1 MCREVT
7 IPKMCDILNPSNPV
21 LADCPPE
28 QEDNMKRQSD
38 KITALYERL
47 SRDDEN
53 QGDSNS
59 VVNQKAMLERYSREI
74 GFTNIRHF
82 TDDGYSGTNFNRPA
96 WREFIALVDEGKVD
110 TIIVKDMSRI
120 GRNYLEVGMYTEVKF
135 PNNNIRFI
143 AVNNGVDSNNQQD
156 NDFTPFLNI
165 INEFYVKDTSKKIRA
180 SNKVKGESGEHLTN
194 VIPYGYMKAP
204 DNPKHW
210 NVDAEAAQVV
220 KRIFN
225 LCLESYGTSQIAR
238 ILKNDKIETPTAY
251 WIRNGRNFTRV
262 PDDPYA
268 WATKTISA
276 ILSRQEYLGHTVNFR
291 TSKPSYK
298 TKKKVLNPPEMWQI
312 FENTH
317 EAIIDEET
325 FDRVQEL
332 REKRRRPAKTGKT
345 NMFSGVAMCAD
356 CGGRLVFSTRK
367 DFDETQDY
375 FVCYTARSKGKEV
388 CSTHYIRASVL
399 EEGTLK
405 NLQLVCL
412 LVSCFE
418 DEIRKSVGALRATE
432 AKKEL
437 SSKKRILQKSENRIA
452 ELDRLFKRIYEDNVN
467 GKLSDS
473 RFKILADDYETEQ
486 AELKEKVGLL
496 KKEIEDFQEK
506 TDNTELFIRKAKMYN
521 GVTELTPRILNDMV
535 KAVYVHAPEKINGV
549 RTQEI
554 EISYNHIGILP
565 NELLNKLYGRLAQ
578 QKTA

>member
-1 MCREVT
+1 
-7 IPKMCDILNPSNPV
+7 MCDILESSNPV

-28 QEDNMKRQSD
+28 QEENMKRQSD

-47 SRDDEN
+47 SRDDEL

-59 VVNQKAMLERYSREI
+59 IVNQKAMLEKYANEN
-74 GFTNIRHF
+74 GFKNLRHF

-96 WREFIALVDEGKVD
+96 WQELISLVDEGKVD

-135 PNNNIRFI
+135 PNSNIRFI
-143 AVNNGVDSNNQQD
+143 AINNSVDSDNQQD

-180 SNKVKGESGEHLTN
+180 SAKTKGESGEHLTAN
-194 VIPYGYMKAP
+194 PPYGYMKDP
-204 DNPKHW
+204 DDPKRW
-210 NVDAEAAQVV
+210 VVDDEAAQVV

-225 LCLESYGTSQIAR
+225 LCLESCGTSQIAR
-238 ILKNDKIETPTAY
+238 ILKDDKIETPTAY
-251 WIRNGRNFTRV
+251 RIRNGGKSTRA
-262 PDDPYA
+262 PENPYA
-268 WATKTISA
+268 WSARTISF
-276 ILSRQEYLGHTVNFR
+276 ILSRQEYLGRTVNFK

-298 TKKKVLNPPEMWQI
+298 SKKKVLNPPEMWKI

-325 FDRVQEL
+325 FNRVQEL
-332 REKRRRPAKTGKT
+332 REKRRRPTKTGKT

-356 CGGRLVFSTRK
+356 CGGRMCFSTRK
-367 DFDETQDY
+367 NFDETQDY
-375 FVCYTARSKGKEV
+375 FVCYTARSKGKEA
-388 CSTHYIRASVL
+388 CPTHYIRAAVL

-405 NLQLVCL
+405 NLRLVCL

-418 DEIRKSVGALRATE
+418 DEIRESVGALRTEE

-437 SSKKRILQKSENRIA
+437 SGKKKLLQKSENRIA

-473 RFKILADDYETEQ
+473 RFKTLADDYETEQ
-486 AELKEKVGLL
+486 AELIQKTELL

-506 TDNTELFIRKAKMYN
+506 TDNIELFIRKAKMYN

-535 KAVYVHAPEKINGV
+535 KAVYVHAPEKVNGV

-565 NELLNKLYGRLAQ
+565 NELLNRLYRKFAQ